1 MTGLRR
7 ATKRYVRHT
16 KKQCNLCQ
24 WLTRLKYTKHDRAY
38 VVPSAPSRPQEIVV
52 PRSQTSWLLD
62 FPDRMVSTEEAHADL
77 LYSSYQFLGV
87 DGEFPGRALHKNLAR
102 NLIGLIP
109 RLQDDVQESVD
120 AAFGIDTENWK
131 TLNLWEAWLEIA
143 PRMTNRIL
151 AGDETCKNKT
161 FVNSQVAFADI
172 VVRNSFIL
180 NMFPRILQPIFAP
193 LVVASNWRVW
203 RKSFAI
209 IRPLLETRLHDM
221 ERKAAGDPAY
231 DTWEPEESLVTW
243 MIRQAQLEG
252 RPDRLTP
259 KNLSQSLLP
268 IEFAAIHTTVLTG
281 HNLMLDLLSSNPAD
295 NYLQIIRDETRRVF
309 AEQPDGY
316 WSKQGLAR
324 LHRTDSAIRES
335 LRLSHFATSLTHRKV
350 IAKEGITNAK
360 EGWHAPPGSY
370 LMLDLAGTHHDPDL
384 YPDPWRYDALRFSRP
399 REEFEARPLAERQ
412 DPDEA
417 LRIMRLGLV
426 TTSETYLPFSHG
438 RHAWYVSPPKASFI
452 RSISNQPKVRE
463 GSSWRTSSR

>member
-7 ATKRYVRHT
+7 AMKRCVRHT
-16 KKQCNLCQ
+16 KNQCNLCQ

-120 AAFGIDTENWK
+120 AAFGLDTENWK

-221 ERKAAGDPAY
+221 ERKAGGDPAY